1 MTWNGQIFGESSQNG
16 GKYQVNIQVSD
27 ENWLIHPGK
36 FHVGPRPSF
45 LSVQKLCWLMT
56 GSGANLSSRKMI
68 AIIPLYWY
76 LNPCLAQAADIFWN
90 NRLVFEDC
98 ENNHS

>member
-1 MTWNGQIFGESSQNG
+1 
-16 GKYQVNIQVSD
+16 
-27 ENWLIHPGK
+27 
-36 FHVGPRPSF
+36 
-45 LSVQKLCWLMT
+45 MT